1 MKPKFLVKIVDG
13 SYSEQWSIN
22 ILHTY
27 VHSSLKAENKV
38 KEGGL

>member
-1 MKPKFLVKIVDG
+1 MKLKFLVKIMDG
-13 SYSEQWSIN
+13 SYSEQWSTN
-22 ILHTY
+22 ILHAY